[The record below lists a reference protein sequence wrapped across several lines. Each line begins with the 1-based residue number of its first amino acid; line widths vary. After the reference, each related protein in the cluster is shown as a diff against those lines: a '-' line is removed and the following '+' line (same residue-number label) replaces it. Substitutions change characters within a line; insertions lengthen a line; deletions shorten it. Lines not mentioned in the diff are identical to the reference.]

1 VLLSSDLTKIVEA
14 LAKIRG
20 GKTSVLRDR
29 SFPSNGALNFKK
41 YLDYTNKITAE
52 VYPYSSM
59 ALSPVM
65 HREEQFNSVKAH
77 EYRSGTRVYI
87 NNGREER
94 SVCPD

>member
-41 YLDYTNKITAE
+41 YLDCPNKITAE

-59 ALSPVM
+59 ALKSS
-65 HREEQFNSVKAH
+65 HASGRAIQQREGA
-77 EYRSGTRVYI
+77 RV
-87 NNGREER
+87 
-94 SVCPD
+94 